1 MLEKIK
7 RLHKQVYPS
16 GQFQW
21 MSLYVCDCGKNIE
34 RLETSVKNPEK
45 SHCGCKIT
53 NRHNLKYG
61 KELESRWNGI
71 KKRTE
76 NGFKYKDNTQSKCY
90 ENVLICNEWKNDF
103 MSFYNWAINNG
114 FSPELHIDRKN
125 SKIGYEPNNCRWI
138 TQIENNRNGARS
150 KITSEEAREILYLHG
165 TYINIDIA
173 EAYGITPSVVCNIA
187 KGRLW
192 PDVYKKYSTEKNK
205 KRANPRF
212 LKPLVNYSKGSIMF
226 DEDF

>member
-1 MLEKIK
+1 MLTKIK

-34 RLETSVKNPEK
+34 RLETSVKNLEK
-45 SHCGCKIT
+45 SHCGCKLT

-76 NGFKYKDNTQSKCY
+76 NGFKNKDKTQSKCY

-103 MSFYNWAINNG
+103 MSFYNWSIENG
-114 FSPELHIDRKN
+114 YKEGLTIDRIDN
-125 SKIGYEPNNCRWI
+125 DRNYEPLNCRWVNM
-138 TQIENNRNGARS
+138 QLQQRNTRLLRSTNSSGYRGVSFKKDKNKWDCKINVNYKRIHIGYFKTAEEGARAYD
-150 KITSEEAREILYLHG
+150 KYVIDNNLEHPTNFKRE
-165 TYINIDIA
+165 D
-173 EAYGITPSVVCNIA
+173 
-187 KGRLW
+187 K
-192 PDVYKKYSTEKNK
+192 
-205 KRANPRF
+205 
-212 LKPLVNYSKGSIMF
+212 
-226 DEDF
+226 

>member
-1 MLEKIK
+1 MKALEILK
-7 RLHKQVYPS
+7 RIYINNPDTR
-16 GQFQW
+16 FQRN
-21 MSLYVCDCGKNIE
+21 NIDINFTIHDFSNVNE
-34 RLETSVKNPEK
+34 A
-45 SHCGCKIT
+45 I
-53 NRHNLKYG
+53 
-61 KELESRWNGI
+61 KELEALENRSCERWLNV
-71 KKRTE
+71 E
-76 NGFKYKDNTQSKCY
+76 NF
-90 ENVLICNEWKNDF
+90 IND
-103 MSFYNWAINNG
+103 MYPSFIEGLTLDRIN
-114 FSPELHIDRKN
+114 IDGN
-125 SKIGYEPNNCRWI
+125 YEPNNCRWI

-212 LKPLVNYSKGSIMF
+212 LKPLVNYSKGSIDF
-226 DEDF
+226 DDF